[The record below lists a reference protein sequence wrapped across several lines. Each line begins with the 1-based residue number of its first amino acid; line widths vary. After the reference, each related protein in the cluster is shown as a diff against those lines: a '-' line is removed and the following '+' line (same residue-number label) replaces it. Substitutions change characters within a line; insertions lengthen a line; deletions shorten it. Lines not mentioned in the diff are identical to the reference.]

1 MGAIPVSGKSLEKGN
16 GNPIQHSCPENPR
29 DRGAWQAT
37 VHGVTNSR
45 TQLSN

>member
-29 DRGAWQAT
+29 DRGDWQAT
-37 VHGVTNSR
+37 VH
-45 TQLSN
+45 